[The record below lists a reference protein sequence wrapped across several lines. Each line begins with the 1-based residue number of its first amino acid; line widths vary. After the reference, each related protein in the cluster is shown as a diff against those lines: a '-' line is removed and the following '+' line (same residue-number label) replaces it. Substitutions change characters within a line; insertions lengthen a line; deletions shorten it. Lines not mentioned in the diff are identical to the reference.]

1 MNDTDFKNLPRKKP
15 EKVDHLPPNSIE
27 AEQGVLGCMMMSPES
42 CISEAQGRMLAGPE
56 VFYDLRH
63 QTLFQCLIEMW
74 DEKVR
79 IDLVTIQ
86 QRLKDAGKLDGVG
99 GLAYIASLPDLVIS
113 AAGMSQ
119 YIDIV
124 LEKYL
129 LRKMIQICTA
139 TVGNV
144 FNDESD
150 PQGLAREFEKM
161 ARIIGDEAIR
171 LGGEARKSTAAFAQ
185 SAIDDWEWSYKNQGE
200 YSGIPS
206 GLVDVDR
213 IMWGFQKQDLILVG
227 GRPSTGKSSLV
238 IQFAA
243 HAAIDLKKPTLVFSL
258 ETTGKAVVKRI
269 ACQRAQVSQT
279 VLRSGRETREDMDK
293 IAIQVG
299 KITHSPLYI
308 VDTKKLR
315 ISQVE
320 GIARQY
326 KEQYGIEMV
335 VVDYL
340 QKVYP
345 DRQHEKRT
353 YEVSQVAEGLKSMAE
368 DNDVP
373 VVVAAQLNRESDK
386 GGKGGTPRQPRLS
399 DFADSGKIEQEADA
413 AILLHHDG
421 DKSWLLIPKVRDGE
435 TNMVPVK
442 FNKQWT
448 RFDSASFPTKF
459 DIPKENTNYDNE

>member
-1 MNDTDFKNLPRKKP
+1 
-15 EKVDHLPPNSIE
+15 
-27 AEQGVLGCMMMSPES
+27 
-42 CISEAQGRMLAGPE
+42 
-56 VFYDLRH
+56 
-63 QTLFQCLIEMW
+63 
-74 DEKVR
+74 
-79 IDLVTIQ
+79 
-86 QRLKDAGKLDGVG
+86 
-99 GLAYIASLPDLVIS
+99 
-113 AAGMSQ
+113 
-119 YIDIV
+119 
-124 LEKYL
+124 
-129 LRKMIQICTA
+129 
-139 TVGNV
+139 
-144 FNDESD
+144 
-150 PQGLAREFEKM
+150 M